1 VSDIPSLVFEQAP
14 PVPDTFNVLLYG
26 PPGSGKSTAAATA
39 PGPILWLNCQGR
51 GALAYARRRA
61 IELGTE
67 IGEVRVDR
75 SVPNVKNLLSHV
87 MDHVRTGADP
97 VPATVVIDTL
107 GDLRALL
114 IDQIVVPGAKNSIQQ
129 FGEVAKTIKDTVIWF
144 RDRPVNL
151 VILCH
156 EDVADVEGDRIVRP
170 LIGGAL
176 TEQIPAEVDVMA
188 YTGVVRDDDRVRYL
202 GQLVEG
208 RGRRAKD
215 RSGGL
220 GDVRDLN
227 LTDWLSA
234 YRAALTPDGSDV
246 PWVDPAADAEVELEA
261 SE

>member
-1 VSDIPSLVFEQAP
+1 
-14 PVPDTFNVLLYG
+14 
-26 PPGSGKSTAAATA
+26 
-39 PGPILWLNCQGR
+39 
-51 GALAYARRRA
+51 
-61 IELGTE
+61 
-67 IGEVRVDR
+67 
-75 SVPNVKNLLSHV
+75 
-87 MDHVRTGADP
+87 
-97 VPATVVIDTL
+97 
-107 GDLRALL
+107 
-114 IDQIVVPGAKNSIQQ
+114 
-129 FGEVAKTIKDTVIWF
+129 
-144 RDRPVNL
+144 

-188 YTGVVRDDDRVRYL
+188 YTGVVRDEDRVRYL

-220 GDVRDLN
+220 GDVRDLD

-246 PWVDPAADAEVELEA
+246 PWVDPPADAEVELEA
-261 SE
+261 SA